1 MAFYYGS
8 LSRLMHASWTLFLSQ
23 NMRDQ
28 HFNGKISSFTFIV
41 IIEIWVLMLVIFK
54 RSSYFLC
61 FPVVSLI
68 QAHDEVWESL
78 C

>member
-1 MAFYYGS
+1 MAFCYGT

-23 NMRDQ
+23 YMRDQ
-28 HFNGKISSFTFIV
+28 YFNRKVSSFTFIA
-41 IIEIWVLMLVIFK
+41 IIEIWLLILVILK